1 VKRKPA
7 ASMKVLAKNGISK
20 GYLPAQLKADEM
32 YTSAVLTQSD
42 QTFVSIPSSG
52 KTQFIAVVVAKS
64 LAAALDDIHIS
75 TSACARRIGKDP
87 KPYVVIN
94 VKRGWQVWNAGA
106 ATDSYRGAHS
116 FDLQCATLK
125 DAIDKIRSFKR
136 ENVSR
141 CYCDECREIQAL
153 DEDTAYELRMMI
165 AKVNDITL
173 DGNPKHEAQL
183 NKLLE
188 ERT

>member
-64 LAAALDDIHIS
+64 LAPALDDIHIS
-75 TSACARRIGKDP
+75 TNLP

-106 ATDSYRGAHS
+106 AADSYRGAHS

>member
-1 VKRKPA
+1 MKRKPA
-7 ASMKVLAKNGISK
+7 AGMEMLAKNGIS
-20 GYLPAQLKADEM
+20 PAQLKADEM
-32 YTSAVLTQSD
+32 YTSALLVQSD
-42 QTFVSIPSSG
+42 R
-52 KTQFIAVVVAKS
+52 TQKFITVVVAKS
-64 LAAALDDIHIS
+64 LAATLDDIHIS
-75 TSACARRIGKDP
+75 TKDP
-87 KPYVVIN
+87 KSYVVIN

-106 ATDSYRGAHS
+106 AADSYRGAHS
-116 FDLQCATLK
+116 FDLKCATLK

-165 AKVNDITL
+165 AKVNDIAL
-173 DGNPKHEAQL
+173 DGNPEHEAQL
-183 NKLLE
+183 NKLLK